1 MKRRGYNPYMLPD
14 WLRRTRFY
22 CKGIIIPICG
32 FQVIRVLIIPT
43 TWDIILLAFLLCICF
58 LFYRDI
64 I

>member
-1 MKRRGYNPYMLPD
+1 MRRGYNPLLLPV
-14 WLRRTRFY
+14 WLRITRFY

-32 FQVIRVLIIPT
+32 FQTIRVLIIPT
-43 TWDIILLAFLLCICF
+43 SWDFLILAFLLLLCF